1 MKNIHFIPTDK
12 PTRLY
17 LSNYDKE
24 LNLSSYPLRNY
35 TTGQHIYI
43 TNDEEIEEGDWF
55 YDLDTKYVKIK
66 QSWENSHLEFNG
78 KKIILTTDEDLINEG
93 VQAIDE
99 DFLQWLVK
107 NPNFENVVV
116 KNFEDQYVYNFLD
129 YEIIDETDHLLSQ
142 EANKKRLLQDTKEQ
156 KQHLIDMMKGDE
168 ELGLYEET
176 TKCYCGHTTYCDCG
190 PEEPKQE
197 ITLEEVFNEEKVKG
211 VRELIDKPKQE
222 TLEEAIKRLCVFKVS
237 KVNDEMRSVN
247 FEIGAKWQQE
257 RMYSKE
263 DLEVAFFEGQFG
275 RYSFIDW
282 LEQFKKK

>member
-66 QSWENSHLEFNG
+66 QSWENSHLYFNG
-78 KKIILTTDEDLINEG
+78 KKIILTTDEDLINDG

-116 KNFEDQYVYNFLD
+116 KNFEDKYVYNFLD

-176 TKCYCGHTTYCDCG
+176 TKCYCGHTKYCDCG

-197 ITLEEVFNEEKVKG
+197 ITLEEPKQTDENGKPLTYWGGLAEHKQATLEEFIEKEGYPKGVTQEIWEQG
-211 VRELIDKPKQE
+211 VRE
-222 TLEEAIKRLCVFKVS
+222 
-237 KVNDEMRSVN
+237 
-247 FEIGAKWQQE
+247 GAKWQQQRSYSE
-257 RMYSKE
+257 EEVISLLNYLGKDQQDLYDWYSKN
-263 DLEVAFFEGQFG
+263 
-275 RYSFIDW
+275 
-282 LEQFKKK
+282 K